1 MPPSTLLVAL
11 AFAPLLWGL
20 AWSLRYLPVPIKN
33 PAVRL
38 IALVIGATAML
49 AILTAQV
56 LVYRSM
62 TGVQAVGNDPIFM
75 PLTILQNIVFI
86 LFVVSS
92 ARDRQKRT
100 QSTTQQ
106 P

>member
-1 MPPSTLLVAL
+1 
-11 AFAPLLWGL
+11 
-20 AWSLRYLPVPIKN
+20 
-33 PAVRL
+33 
-38 IALVIGATAML
+38 ML